1 MIKKIFLF
9 EDDDSDEEKSDY
21 QKILEINKKRLSPYD
36 VDFFDS
42 KGNDYDG
49 IIEVRQ
55 DGLHFTFDGLAEYLK
70 FFFPEEYGEDNTD
83 GEYDAQNY
91 ESMYNGNWGWWSE
104 FSDRSYDDWSE
115 GYVIDYFTYEHL
127 SIVKEIAKYLSSEV
141 YNSIELKN
149 GKVISKDTDKI
160 TNLLEILG
168 LEDAITD
175 AYIDASVLA
184 VENEVPEGI
193 EKAYCNCLDEI
204 GIERYSDKYCF
215 WKYELS
221 WGSAIMLFARFGEP
235 DDLLL
240 DLLFKAV
247 ESANVNHLPE
257 YYEMQHQFW
266 DGQAF
271 NEYWN
276 NKVTSILENEL
287 ENIKDNTEQYN
298 LKFFKLIDEIQ
309 KLGGIETWIY
319 SKNKKYS
326 IKINKVDNENLQI
339 TYQFRKLD
347 GGYDYKMMKTS
358 FDYLLNLLNTE
369 PLFDLTKDDL

>member
-9 EDDDSDEEKSDY
+9 EEDESDEEKSDY
-21 QKILEINKKRLSPYD
+21 QKILDINKKKLSPYD
-36 VDFFDS
+36 VNFFDS
-42 KGNDYDG
+42 EGNDYNG

-55 DGLHFTFDGLAEYLK
+55 DGLHFTFDGLANYLQ
-70 FFFPEEYGEDNTD
+70 FFFKDYFEEGSD
-83 GEYDAQNY
+83 GEYDAHNY
-91 ESMYNGNWGWWSE
+91 ESMYNGNWGWWSD
-104 FSDRSYDDWSE
+104 FSDRTYDDWDE
-115 GYVIDYFTYEHL
+115 GYILDYFTYEQL

-149 GKVISKDTDKI
+149 GRVISKDTNKI
-160 TNLLEILG
+160 TYLLGALG

-175 AYIDASVLA
+175 AYIDASVRA
-184 VENEVPEGI
+184 VEYEVTEGI
-193 EKAYCNCLDEI
+193 EKTYCNCLDEI
-204 GIERYSDKYCF
+204 GIESYSDKHCF

-221 WGSAIMLFARFGEP
+221 WGAAIMLFARFGEP

-247 ESANVNHLPE
+247 KSANVDHLPE
-257 YYEMQHQFW
+257 YYEMQHYFW
-266 DGQAF
+266 DREAF

-287 ENIKDNTEQYN
+287 ENIKDNPEEYN

-309 KLGGIETWIY
+309 KLGGLETWIY

-326 IKINKVDNENLQI
+326 IKINKVDNEDLQI
-339 TYQFRKLD
+339 TYQFRKLN

-358 FDYLLNLLNTE
+358 FEYLLNLLNTE

>member
-9 EDDDSDEEKSDY
+9 EEDDSDEEKSDY

-55 DGLHFTFDGLAEYLK
+55 DGLHFTFDGLAEYLQ
-70 FFFPEEYGEDNTD
+70 FFFKEYYEEGSD

-91 ESMYNGNWGWWSE
+91 ESMHSGNWGWWSD

-115 GYVIDYFTYEHL
+115 GYVIDYFTYEQL

-193 EKAYCNCLDEI
+193 EKSYCNCLDEI

-298 LKFFKLIDEIQ
+298 LKFFKLIDKIQ

-339 TYQFRKLD
+339 TYQFRKLNTS
-347 GGYDYKMMKTS
+347 YNYKMMKTS
-358 FDYLLNLLNTE
+358 FEYLLNLLNTE

>member
-9 EDDDSDEEKSDY
+9 EDDDSNEEKSDY
-21 QKILEINKKRLSPYD
+21 QKILEINKKKLSPYD

-42 KGNDYDG
+42 EGNSYEG

-55 DGLHFTFDGLAEYLK
+55 DGLHFTFDGLAEYLQ
-70 FFFPEEYGEDNTD
+70 FFFKEYYEEGSD
-83 GEYDAQNY
+83 GEYDAQY
-91 ESMYNGNWGWWSE
+91 FESMYNGNWGWWSD
-104 FSDRSYDDWSE
+104 FSDRTYDDWRE
-115 GYVIDYFTYEHL
+115 GYVVDYFTYEQL

-193 EKAYCNCLDEI
+193 EKSYCNCLDEI

-247 ESANVNHLPE
+247 ETANVNHLPD

-309 KLGGIETWIY
+309 KLGGLETWIY

-358 FDYLLNLLNTE
+358 FEYLLNLLNTE

>member
-55 DGLHFTFDGLAEYLK
+55 DGLHFTFDGLVEYLQ
-70 FFFPEEYGEDNTD
+70 FFFKEYYEEGSD

-127 SIVKEIAKYLSSEV
+127 SIVKEISKYLSSEV

-247 ESANVNHLPE
+247 ERANVNHLPE
-257 YYEMQHQFW
+257 YYEMQHHFW

-309 KLGGIETWIY
+309 KLGGLETWIY

-358 FDYLLNLLNTE
+358 FEYLLNLLNTE

>member
-21 QKILEINKKRLSPYD
+21 QKILEINKKKLSHYD

-55 DGLHFTFDGLAEYLK
+55 DGLHFTFDGLAEYLQ
-70 FFFPEEYGEDNTD
+70 FFFKEYYEEGSD

-309 KLGGIETWIY
+309 KLGGLETWIY

-358 FDYLLNLLNTE
+358 FEYLLNLLNTE

>member
-9 EDDDSDEEKSDY
+9 EEDDSDEEKSDY

-55 DGLHFTFDGLAEYLK
+55 DGLHFTFDGLAEYLQ
-70 FFFPEEYGEDNTD
+70 FFFKEYYEEGSD
-83 GEYDAQNY
+83 GEYDAHNY
-91 ESMYNGNWGWWSE
+91 ESMYNGNWGWWGD

-184 VENEVPEGI
+184 VENEVPKGI

-339 TYQFRKLD
+339 TYQFRKLNTS
-347 GGYDYKMMKTS
+347 YNYKMMKTS
-358 FDYLLNLLNTE
+358 FEYLLNLFNTE

>member
-21 QKILEINKKRLSPYD
+21 QKILEINKKKLSPYD

-42 KGNDYDG
+42 EGNSYEG

-55 DGLHFTFDGLAEYLK
+55 DGLHFTFDGLAEYLQ
-70 FFFPEEYGEDNTD
+70 FFFKDYYEEGSD

-91 ESMYNGNWGWWSE
+91 ESMYNGNWGWWSD
-104 FSDRSYDDWSE
+104 FSDRTYDDWRE
-115 GYVIDYFTYEHL
+115 GYVVDYFTYEQL

-193 EKAYCNCLDEI
+193 EKSYCNCLDEI

-247 ESANVNHLPE
+247 ERANVNHLPE

-309 KLGGIETWIY
+309 KLGGTETWIY

-326 IKINKVDNENLQI
+326 IKINKVDDKNLQI

-358 FDYLLNLLNTE
+358 FEYLLNLLNTE

>member
-9 EDDDSDEEKSDY
+9 EDDDSNEEKSDY

-42 KGNDYDG
+42 EGNSYEG

-55 DGLHFTFDGLAEYLK
+55 DGLHFTFDGLAEYLQ
-70 FFFPEEYGEDNTD
+70 FFFKEYYEEGSD

-91 ESMYNGNWGWWSE
+91 ESMYNGNWGWLSD
-104 FSDRSYDDWSE
+104 FSDRTYDDWRE
-115 GYVIDYFTYEHL
+115 GYVVDYFTYEQL

-193 EKAYCNCLDEI
+193 EKSYCNCLDEI

-247 ESANVNHLPE
+247 ERANVNHLPE
-257 YYEMQHQFW
+257 YYDMQHQFW

-309 KLGGIETWIY
+309 KLGGTETWIY

-326 IKINKVDNENLQI
+326 IKINKVDDKNLQI

-358 FDYLLNLLNTE
+358 FEYLLNLLNTE

>member
-9 EDDDSDEEKSDY
+9 EDDDSNEEKSDY

-42 KGNDYDG
+42 EGNSYEG

-55 DGLHFTFDGLAEYLK
+55 DGLHFTFDGLAEYLQ
-70 FFFPEEYGEDNTD
+70 FFFKEYYEEGSD

-104 FSDRSYDDWSE
+104 FSDRSYDDWRE
-115 GYVIDYFTYEHL
+115 RYVIDYFTYEQL

-149 GKVISKDTDKI
+149 GKVISKDSDKI

-175 AYIDASVLA
+175 AYIYAAVLA

-247 ESANVNHLPE
+247 ERANVNHLPE
-257 YYEMQHQFW
+257 YYEMQHNFW

-309 KLGGIETWIY
+309 KLGGLETWIY

-326 IKINKVDNENLQI
+326 IKIIKVDDKNLQI

-358 FDYLLNLLNTE
+358 FEYLLNLLNTE

>member
-21 QKILEINKKRLSPYD
+21 QKILEINKKKLSPYD

-55 DGLHFTFDGLAEYLK
+55 DGLHFTFDGLAEYLQ
-70 FFFPEEYGEDNTD
+70 FFFKEYYEEGSD

-175 AYIDASVLA
+175 AYIYASVLA

-247 ESANVNHLPE
+247 ERANVNHLPD

-266 DGQAF
+266 DGQVF

-339 TYQFRKLD
+339 TYQFRKLNTS
-347 GGYDYKMMKTS
+347 YNYKMMKTS
-358 FDYLLNLLNTE
+358 FEYLLNLLNTE

>member
-21 QKILEINKKRLSPYD
+21 QKILEINKKKLSHYD

-42 KGNDYDG
+42 EGNSYEG

-55 DGLHFTFDGLAEYLK
+55 DGLHFTFDGLAEYLQ
-70 FFFPEEYGEDNTD
+70 FFFKDYYEEGSD

-91 ESMYNGNWGWWSE
+91 ESMYNGNWGWWSD
-104 FSDRSYDDWSE
+104 FSDSTYDDWRE
-115 GYVIDYFTYEHL
+115 GYVVDYFTYEQL

-193 EKAYCNCLDEI
+193 EKSYCNCLDEI

-247 ESANVNHLPE
+247 ERANVNHLPE
-257 YYEMQHQFW
+257 YYDMQHQFW

-309 KLGGIETWIY
+309 KLGGTETWIY

-326 IKINKVDNENLQI
+326 IKINKVDDKNLQI

-347 GGYDYKMMKTS
+347 GGYNYKMMKTS
-358 FDYLLNLLNTE
+358 FEYLLNLLNTE

>member
-21 QKILEINKKRLSPYD
+21 QKILEINKKKLSPYD

-42 KGNDYDG
+42 EGNSYEG

-55 DGLHFTFDGLAEYLK
+55 DGLHFTFDGLSEYLQ
-70 FFFPEEYGEDNTD
+70 FFFKEYYEEGSD

-91 ESMYNGNWGWWSE
+91 ESMYNGNWGWWSD
-104 FSDRSYDDWSE
+104 FSDRTYDDWRE
-115 GYVIDYFTYEHL
+115 GYVVDYFTYEQL

-184 VENEVPEGI
+184 VENEVPQGI
-193 EKAYCNCLDEI
+193 EKSYCNCLDEI

-247 ESANVNHLPE
+247 ERANVNHLPE

-309 KLGGIETWIY
+309 KLGGTERWIY

-326 IKINKVDNENLQI
+326 IKINKVDDKNLQI

-358 FDYLLNLLNTE
+358 FEYLLNLLNTE

>member
-9 EDDDSDEEKSDY
+9 EEDDSDEEKSDY

-42 KGNDYDG
+42 EGNSYEG

-55 DGLHFTFDGLAEYLK
+55 DGLHFTFDGLAEYLQ
-70 FFFPEEYGEDNTD
+70 FFFKEYYEEGSD

-91 ESMYNGNWGWWSE
+91 ESMYNGNWGWWGD
-104 FSDRSYDDWSE
+104 FSDRTYDDWRE
-115 GYVIDYFTYEHL
+115 GYVVDYFTYEQL

-193 EKAYCNCLDEI
+193 EKSYCNCLDEI

-247 ESANVNHLPE
+247 ERANVNHLPE
-257 YYEMQHQFW
+257 YYDMQHQFW

-309 KLGGIETWIY
+309 KLGGTETWIY

-326 IKINKVDNENLQI
+326 IKINKVDDKNLQI

-358 FDYLLNLLNTE
+358 FEYLLNLLNTE

>member
-9 EDDDSDEEKSDY
+9 EEDDSDEEKSDY

-55 DGLHFTFDGLAEYLK
+55 DGLHFTFDGLAEYLQ
-70 FFFPEEYGEDNTD
+70 FFFKEYYEEGSD

-204 GIERYSDKYCF
+204 GIERYSNKYCF

-247 ESANVNHLPE
+247 ERANVNHLPD

-339 TYQFRKLD
+339 TYQFRKLNTS
-347 GGYDYKMMKTS
+347 YNYKMMKTS
-358 FDYLLNLLNTE
+358 FEYLLNLLNTE

>member
-9 EDDDSDEEKSDY
+9 EEDESDEEKSDY
-21 QKILEINKKRLSPYD
+21 QKILDINKKRLSPYD

-42 KGNDYDG
+42 EGNNYDG

-55 DGLHFTFDGLAEYLK
+55 DGLHFTFDGLAEYLQ
-70 FFFPEEYGEDNTD
+70 FFFKDYFEEGSD
-83 GEYDAQNY
+83 GEYDAHNY
-91 ESMYNGNWGWWSE
+91 ESMYSGNWGWWSD
-104 FSDRSYDDWSE
+104 FSDRSYDDWDE
-115 GYVIDYFTYEHL
+115 GYIIDYFTYEQL

-160 TNLLEILG
+160 TNLLDILG

-175 AYIDASVLA
+175 AYIDASVRA
-184 VENEVPEGI
+184 VEYEAPEGI

-204 GIERYSDKYCF
+204 GIERYSDKHCF

-221 WGSAIMLFARFGEP
+221 WGAAIMLYARFGEP

-240 DLLFKAV
+240 DLLFRAV
-247 ESANVNHLPE
+247 KSANVDHLPE
-257 YYEMQHQFW
+257 YYEMQHHFW

-276 NKVTSILENEL
+276 NKVTSILQDEL
-287 ENIKDNTEQYN
+287 ENIKDNSEEYN

-309 KLGGIETWIY
+309 KLGGLETWIY

-326 IKINKVDNENLQI
+326 IKINKVDNEDLQI

-347 GGYDYKMMKTS
+347 GGYNYKMMKTS
-358 FDYLLNLLNTE
+358 FEYLLNLLNTE